1 MRNNKGIL
9 DDRALPDAN
18 FDALWDGVI
27 VEQSLKDRLL
37 GQAVVNFTVR
47 PKVDRSAIPL
57 HGVILLVGPP
67 GTGKTSLGRGLASR
81 TASALKSHKA
91 FRYLEVEPHDL
102 ASSALGRSQQA
113 VRHLL
118 GEVVAET
125 AAAGPL
131 IVLLDEVETL
141 AADRTK
147 MSLEANPVDVHRATD
162 AVLAQLDHLA
172 ANHPNLL
179 FIATSNFKDAI
190 DKAFVS
196 RCDLVVTVG
205 LPEKEACEKIITDT
219 VQKLADAFPSLSKLL
234 GRSELKEAA
243 GICVGMDGRRI
254 RKVVLSAL
262 ALDKRVAIAPD
273 TLKAEHIVEAARRA
287 KHEMTGGH
295 K

>member
-1 MRNNKGIL
+1 
-9 DDRALPDAN
+9 
-18 FDALWDGVI
+18 
-27 VEQSLKDRLL
+27 
-37 GQAVVNFTVR
+37 
-47 PKVDRSAIPL
+47 
-57 HGVILLVGPP
+57 
-67 GTGKTSLGRGLASR
+67 
-81 TASALKSHKA
+81 
-91 FRYLEVEPHDL
+91 
-102 ASSALGRSQQA
+102 
-113 VRHLL
+113 L